1 MGALTWE
8 DCGDASTHGHTV
20 DVQPTEIVIGQDTT
34 ITGTGS
40 TDKAISSGSFTLK
53 MGVSLGIKETYT
65 GKICEA
71 AEFKMPLGI
80 GTLSWAGMACPVA
93 VGPATIGVGVKMAS
107 ALPAA
112 LAKADVS
119 MTGVDQDGEP
129 ALCVN
134 THLTREAM
142 VSESVGATKCPGSGA
157 WIHAKMQL
165 SATAQASC
173 DTVKQEITDRI
184 DGVNGWYDAHNRG
197 TYSHGDLG
205 GDVSA
210 SRLTG
215 DGKYTDHM
223 TFVLTPDGSGCK
235 IEGCSESQS
244 TSVADFGTN
253 YCNLKLLYCGTDEGC
268 KVANADFANSGE
280 SAKGSA
286 GAGSGLDNCLKV
298 METQV

>member
-1 MGALTWE
+1 MGETYTGKICEAAEFKMPLGIGTLSWAGMACPVAVGPSSIGVGVKMASALPAALAKADVSMTGVDQDGEPALCVNTHLTREATVSEEVTVAGGKLALTWE

-40 TDKAISSGSFTLK
+40 TDKAISSGSFT
-53 MGVSLGIKETYT
+53 IKVTYT

-142 VSESVGATKCPGSGA
+142 VSV
-157 WIHAKMQL
+157 
-165 SATAQASC
+165 
-173 DTVKQEITDRI
+173 
-184 DGVNGWYDAHNRG
+184 
-197 TYSHGDLG
+197 
-205 GDVSA
+205 
-210 SRLTG
+210 
-215 DGKYTDHM
+215 
-223 TFVLTPDGSGCK
+223 
-235 IEGCSESQS
+235 
-244 TSVADFGTN
+244 
-253 YCNLKLLYCGTDEGC
+253 
-268 KVANADFANSGE
+268 
-280 SAKGSA
+280 
-286 GAGSGLDNCLKV
+286 
-298 METQV
+298 

>member
-1 MGALTWE
+1 MGGKICEAAEFKMPLGIGTLSWAGMAFPVAVGPATIGVGVKMASALPAALAKADVSMTGVDQDGEPALCVNTHLTREATVSEEVTVAGGKLALTWE

-53 MGVSLGIKETYT
+53 VTASLGIKETYT

-134 THLTREAM
+134 THLTRDAAAKEAAIKKAL
-142 VSESVGATKCPGSGA
+142 VPKL
-157 WIHAKMQL
+157 HAKIGEAIESL
-165 SATAQASC
+165 A
-173 DTVKQEITDRI
+173 
-184 DGVNGWYDAHNRG
+184 G
-197 TYSHGDLG
+197 GDL
-205 GDVSA
+205 
-210 SRLTG
+210 
-215 DGKYTDHM
+215 TDA
-223 TFVLTPDGSGCK
+223 V
-235 IEGCSESQS
+235 
-244 TSVADFGTN
+244 
-253 YCNLKLLYCGTDEGC
+253 
-268 KVANADFANSGE
+268 
-280 SAKGSA
+280 
-286 GAGSGLDNCLKV
+286 
-298 METQV
+298 